1 MIFNLSWRENN
12 IVNPRG
18 GGGGGGLVKVNKSK
32 KAQ

>member
-18 GGGGGGLVKVNKSK
+18 GGGGLVKVNKSK

>member
-18 GGGGGGLVKVNKSK
+18 GGGGGLVKVNKSK

>member
-18 GGGGGGLVKVNKSK
+18 GGGLVKVNKSK
-32 KAQ
+32 NAQ